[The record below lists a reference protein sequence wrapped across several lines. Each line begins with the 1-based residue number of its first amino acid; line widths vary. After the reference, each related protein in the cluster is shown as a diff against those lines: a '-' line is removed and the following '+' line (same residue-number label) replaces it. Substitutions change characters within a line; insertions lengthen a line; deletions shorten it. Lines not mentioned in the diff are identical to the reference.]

1 MEENKKWFQFIS
13 DDIHNKWCSFIG
25 CLNKYVFLTYFSF
38 SRSAIIK
45 NETYIKLGICRMLE
59 IPFVLQQQQLLM
71 GLSK

>member
-13 DDIHNKWCSFIG
+13 DDIHNKWCSSMAY
-25 CLNKYVFLTYFSF
+25 LNKYGFLTYFSF
-38 SRSAIIK
+38 SKSAITK

-59 IPFVLQQQQLLM
+59 IPFIQQQQLLM